1 MLLDGFLGKGQLA
14 LGVEAGEDKLL
25 SIIPAD
31 FFDVQA
37 KWYPWSG
44 KFYADLGLGY
54 AYLWIVP
61 ATMITGGVGWKID
74 VGKPNGFVLDF
85 GAAVDYF
92 ASISEFDESEFD
104 ELVSANVRAKAQ
116 IGYSW

>member
-1 MLLDGFLGKGQLA
+1 VLLDGFLGRGQLA

-54 AYLWIVP
+54 AQLFWIVP
-61 ATMITGGVGWKID
+61 SIMITGGVGWKID

-85 GAAVDYF
+85 GAAVDCF
-92 ASISEFDESEFD
+92 AITGEFDEGEPS
-104 ELVSANVRAKAQ
+104 NVRAKAQ